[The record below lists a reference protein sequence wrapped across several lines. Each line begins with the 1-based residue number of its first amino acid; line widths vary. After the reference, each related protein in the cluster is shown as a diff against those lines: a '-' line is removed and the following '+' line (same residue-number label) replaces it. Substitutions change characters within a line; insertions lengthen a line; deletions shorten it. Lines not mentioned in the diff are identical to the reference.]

1 LIFGFDQL
9 AQEGFRFPKVP
20 SSVGAHQSRIPGDI
34 QPSKKTKRADIE
46 RTPLSRHRCAGPD
59 QGDLLSRPTPIL

>member
-9 AQEGFRFPKVP
+9 AQEGLSMPKVR

-34 QPSKKTKRADIE
+34 QSAETEQA
-46 RTPLSRHRCAGPD
+46 
-59 QGDLLSRPTPIL
+59 DLLPRPSTPIL